1 MLFAGIKL
9 MSYKNCS
16 YLLLGMLH
24 AVNQAIK
31 NRKICNNS
39 GRSSSKCKPKLML
52 HFVEFN
58 KFYGSFPALKIDD
71 LGINPG
77 IYWIKGVNGSGKS
90 TLLKSIAGIL
100 AFNGDILLDATI
112 SIKKQP
118 VAYRKLVNF
127 AEAEP
132 LFPEFLTGMEM
143 IKLFASAKDAP
154 AGQEQQFIESMKM
167 QSYVDRPIGTYSSGM
182 LKKLSLVL
190 AFLGSPKLI
199 LLDEPLITID
209 TESLKILYS
218 WISEQHNKNGVS
230 FMLSSH
236 QALDPTELP
245 EAQELLVENQTLMV
259 SGE

>member
-1 MLFAGIKL
+1 MPHQT
-9 MSYKNCS
+9 KNF
-16 YLLLGMLH
+16 
-24 AVNQAIK
+24 
-31 NRKICNNS
+31 
-39 GRSSSKCKPKLML
+39 LML
-52 HFVEFN
+52 HFVEFK
-58 KFYGSFPALKIDD
+58 KFYGNYPALSIADFN
-71 LGINPG
+71 IEPG

-90 TLLKSIAGIL
+90 TLLKSISGIL
-100 AFNGDILLDATI
+100 AFNGDIILEGGI

-143 IKLFASAKDAP
+143 VKLFASAKDAP
-154 AGQEQQFIESMKM
+154 AGQELHFIESMKM
-167 QSYVDRPIGTYSSGM
+167 HSYIDRPIGTYSSGM

-218 WISEQHNKNGVS
+218 WIREQHDQGVS

-236 QALDPTELP
+236 QALDVDERLD
-245 EAQELLVENQTLMV
+245 AGELLVENQTLQFTR
-259 SGE
+259 

>member
-1 MLFAGIKL
+1 
-9 MSYKNCS
+9 
-16 YLLLGMLH
+16 
-24 AVNQAIK
+24 
-31 NRKICNNS
+31 
-39 GRSSSKCKPKLML
+39 ML
-52 HFVEFN
+52 HFVEFK
-58 KFYGSFPALKIDD
+58 KFYGDYPALQIDG
-71 LGINPG
+71 LLINPG
-77 IYWIKGVNGSGKS
+77 IYWVKGVNGSGKS

-100 AFNGDILLDATI
+100 AFKGDILLSPNI

-154 AGQEQQFIESMKM
+154 AGQEQYFIESMKM
-167 QSYVDRPIGTYSSGM
+167 QSYVDRPMGTYSSGM

-190 AFLGSPKLI
+190 AFLGNPKLI

-218 WISEQHNKNGVS
+218 WISMQHRENGVS

-236 QALDPTELP
+236 QALDAVELP
-245 EAQELLVENQTLMV
+245 DAIGLVVENQTLKV
-259 SGE
+259 IGD

>member
-1 MLFAGIKL
+1 ML
-9 MSYKNCS
+9 
-16 YLLLGMLH
+16 
-24 AVNQAIK
+24 Q
-31 NRKICNNS
+31 
-39 GRSSSKCKPKLML
+39 
-52 HFVEFN
+52 FVEFQKYYN
-58 KFYGSFPALKIDD
+58 NFPALKIDD
-71 LGINPG
+71 LKIDPG
-77 IYWIKGVNGSGKS
+77 IYWVKGVNGSGKS

-100 AFNGDILLDATI
+100 SFNGDIVLNGNI
-112 SIKKQP
+112 SIKKDP

-143 IKLFASAKDAP
+143 VKLFVSAKDAP

-167 QSYVDRPIGTYSSGM
+167 HSYVDRPIGTYSSGM

-190 AFLGSPKLI
+190 AFLGRPKLI

-218 WISEQHNKNGVS
+218 WISAQSKENGVS

-236 QALDPTELP
+236 QPLDAEDVSNVREL
-245 EAQELLVENQTLMV
+245 EVADQTLRIN
-259 SGE
+259 S

>member
-1 MLFAGIKL
+1 MKSLVTNFHPHSL
-9 MSYKNCS
+9 T
-16 YLLLGMLH
+16 
-24 AVNQAIK
+24 Q
-31 NRKICNNS
+31 NS
-39 GRSSSKCKPKLML
+39 LLML
-52 HFVEFN
+52 HFVDFK
-58 KFYGSFPALKIDD
+58 KFYGDYPALQIDD
-71 LGINPG
+71 LVINPG
-77 IYWIKGVNGSGKS
+77 IYWVKGVNGSGKS

-100 AFNGDILLDATI
+100 AFKGDILLNQNI

-154 AGQEQQFIESMKM
+154 AGQEQYFMESMKM

-190 AFLGSPKLI
+190 AFLGNPSLI

-209 TESLKILYS
+209 TDSLKILYS
-218 WISEQHNKNGVS
+218 WISSQHQDKGVS

-236 QALDPTELP
+236 QALDPAELP
-245 EAQELLVENQTLMV
+245 QAVELLVEEQRLK
-259 SGE
+259 

>member
-1 MLFAGIKL
+1 M
-9 MSYKNCS
+9 
-16 YLLLGMLH
+16 
-24 AVNQAIK
+24 
-31 NRKICNNS
+31 
-39 GRSSSKCKPKLML
+39 
-52 HFVEFN
+52 
-58 KFYGSFPALKIDD
+58 
-71 LGINPG
+71 
-77 IYWIKGVNGSGKS
+77 NGSGKS

-236 QALDPTELP
+236 QALDPDELP
-245 EAQELLVENQTLMV
+245 EAQELLVENQTLAAL
-259 SGE
+259 